1 MDQCGN
7 DVLHKIF
14 ATAAASCRFPR
25 ERADLQ
31 RSIIFV
37 NKQFCLAILDNP
49 IVSLNDALEIRDP
62 LAANIALRYASGK
75 PESVAKVQLL
85 DCPQVVAASLRLR
98 SRRPKTLI
106 SPFDA
111 YVYKLASVVVRDVGK
126 VFGCYYTQSH
136 IGCEVEGVSLK
147 IMIERVIKKDEWK
160 KVASVIVKRGTINV
174 NVLVGAAHAAHGK
187 GYTECLKLLAE
198 YCPEFVCTPSFLG
211 RARSMKRGC
220 DYLTTCSVMNTDSP

>member
-1 MDQCGN
+1 MNHCGN

-14 ATAAASCRFPR
+14 ATAAALCSFPH

-75 PESVAKVQLL
+75 PESVAKSQLL
-85 DCPQVVAASLRLR
+85 NCPHVVAAALRLR
-98 SRRPKTLI
+98 GRRPKALKN
-106 SPFDA
+106 PFDA

-126 VFGCYYTQSH
+126 TFNHYVPG
-136 IGCEVEGVSLK
+136 VDGVSLK
-147 IMIERVIKKDEWK
+147 IIIERVFKEDEWR
-160 KVASVIVKRGTINV
+160 KVACVIVKRGTINV

-198 YCPEFVCTPSFLG
+198 YCPEFVCTPNFLK

-220 DYLTTCSVMNTDSP
+220 DYLTTCSVT

>member
-1 MDQCGN
+1 MDRCGN
-7 DVLHKIF
+7 DVLQTIF
-14 ATAAASCRFPR
+14 DIAAASCSFPH

-37 NKQFCLAILDNP
+37 NKQFCLVILGHP
-49 IVSLNDALEIRDP
+49 IVSLNDAFEIKDP

-75 PESVAKVQLL
+75 PESVAKEQLL
-85 DCPQVVAASLRLR
+85 DCPHVVAAALRLR
-98 SRRPKTLI
+98 GRRPKTLR

-111 YVYKLASVVVRDVGK
+111 YVHKLASVVVRDVGK
-126 VFGCYYTQSH
+126 AFSHYYIH
-136 IGCEVEGVSLK
+136 GREVEGVSLK
-147 IMIERVIKKDEWK
+147 IIIERVLKGDEWK
-160 KVASVIVKRGTINV
+160 EVASVIVKRGTISTS
-174 NVLVGAAHAAHGK
+174 VLVAAAHAAYGK

-198 YCPEFVCTPSFLG
+198 YCSEFVCTPSFLG

>member
-1 MDQCGN
+1 MDRCGN
-7 DVLHKIF
+7 DVLQTIF
-14 ATAAASCRFPR
+14 DTAAALCSFPH

-49 IVSLNDALEIRDP
+49 IVSMNDALEIRDP

-75 PESVAKVQLL
+75 PESVAKGQLL
-85 DCPQVVAASLRLR
+85 DCPHVVAAALRLR
-98 SRRPKTLI
+98 GRRPKTLN

-126 VFGCYYTQSH
+126 AFGRYYTQSQ

-147 IMIERVIKKDEWK
+147 VIIDRVLKKDEWK
-160 KVASVIVKRGTINV
+160 TVASVIIKRGTINV

-198 YCPEFVCTPSFLG
+198 YCPEFVCTPSFLE
-211 RARSMKRGC
+211 RARMMKRGC
-220 DYLTTCSVMNTDSP
+220 DYLTTCSVT